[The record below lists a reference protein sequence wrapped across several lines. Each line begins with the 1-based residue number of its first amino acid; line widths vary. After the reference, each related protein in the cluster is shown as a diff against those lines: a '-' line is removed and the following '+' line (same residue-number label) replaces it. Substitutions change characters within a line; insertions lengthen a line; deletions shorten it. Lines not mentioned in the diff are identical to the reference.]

1 MPDQGWKWLVAAASL
16 VVVVAGLR
24 MGAPLLVPLVVSAF
38 VAMISYPLVSW
49 LHQRRAPLPLAVLAT
64 LLVILAIF
72 IGPGLV
78 VHRAVRQFA
87 LAAPRYQERLHEM
100 VAGSLAW
107 VHDQGIDTSGW
118 QAMVDTTVLLDLVGY
133 LLGSLAA
140 VLSNFLL
147 VLLVAAF
154 LLLEAAGFPEKLRQA
169 FGIGPGG
176 FERGRRVV
184 REVYQYLLVKTA
196 VSLATGGLIGLWAWL
211 LGVDFAL
218 LWGLLAFLLNYI
230 PNFGSILAAIPALLL
245 AIVSPGPAVAVLLG
259 LGYLATNMVLG
270 NVVEPMLLGRR
281 LHLSPVVILVSLI
294 FWGWVWGGIGML
306 LSVPITMIV
315 KIMLENSPEFRWVAV
330 LLSDLRSAAASA
342 RPGRA

>member
-1 MPDQGWKWLVAAASL
+1 VPDQGWKWIVTAAGV

-38 VAMISYPLVSW
+38 VAMISYPLVAW
-49 LHQRRAPLPLAVLAT
+49 LHRRRAPLPLAVLAT
-64 LLVILAIF
+64 LLLILAVF

-87 LAAPRYQERLHEM
+87 AAAPRYQERLYEM

-107 VHDQGIDTSGW
+107 VHAQGIDTSGW

-147 VLLVAAF
+147 VLLVAGF
-154 LLLEAAGFPEKLRQA
+154 LLFEAAGFPGKLQEA
-169 FGIGPGG
+169 FGVGPAG
-176 FERGRRVV
+176 FERGRRIVH
-184 REVYQYLLVKTA
+184 EVYEYLLVKTG
-196 VSLATGGLIGLWAWL
+196 VSLATGILIGLWARL

-245 AIVSPGPAVAVLLG
+245 AIVSPGPGVAVLLG
-259 LGYLATNMVLG
+259 LGYVAVNMVLG

-281 LHLSPVVILVSLI
+281 LQLSPVVILVSLI
-294 FWGWVWGGIGML
+294 FWGWVWGGVGML
-306 LSVPITMIV
+306 LSVPITMIL
-315 KIMLENSPEFRWVAV
+315 KIMLENSREFRWVAV